1 MIHFASVVLGFE
13 ILALSWNSNVLSRER
28 IPWPK
33 AHIHRVRNERDLWWA
48 VAYGL
53 EAGQQSVVGQT
64 V

>member
-1 MIHFASVVLGFE
+1 VPFS
-13 ILALSWNSNVLSRER
+13 ER

-48 VAYGL
+48 VAYGM
-53 EAGQQSVVGQT
+53 EAGQQSVVGQS